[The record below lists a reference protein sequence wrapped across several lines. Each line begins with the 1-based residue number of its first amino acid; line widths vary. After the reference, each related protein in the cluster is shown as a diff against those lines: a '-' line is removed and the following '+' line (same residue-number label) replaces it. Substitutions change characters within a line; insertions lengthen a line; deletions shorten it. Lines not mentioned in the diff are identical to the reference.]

1 MGSQEGAPYFYRF
14 LKRYMGIIID
24 PKWLVGGVPA
34 LKRHW
39 EEKGFALRTE
49 KKEGAQGWSDMC
61 PFAAVV
67 SRQRPKSRLGQL
79 VRAAKQ
85 GKTWL
90 AGQARPPE
98 ELMAGKKAET
108 STSGSENSA
117 APSGYAVPNLTRLK
131 LDAAGIVMTADSQ
144 RLQRGGLPLSPNG
157 RRLLLQEMLEAE
169 PKNVRDAVL
178 RAVEL
183 ALALPEGTIFQP
195 YSRQAKAFWR
205 WINHVHAQSS
215 SSGPLLL
222 LNMDETSIA

>member
-1 MGSQEGAPYFYRF
+1 MGSQEGAPYFYQF

-67 SRQRPKSRLGQL
+67 SRQRPKSRSGQL

-117 APSGYAVPNLTRLK
+117 ASSGYAVANLTRLK
-131 LDAAGIVMTADSQ
+131 LDAVGIVMTADSQ

-157 RRLLLQEMLEAE
+157 RRLLLQKMLEAE

-183 ALALPEGTIFQP
+183 ALALREGTIFQP

-222 LNMDETSIA
+222 LNMDEASIA